1 VETLSEVS
9 GAEWPVRLVGLCAR
23 LRRGGEWRECARP
36 EAWLLLRGAL
46 ARFLRAYAPRVQ
58 AAQPEDLEDLAS
70 AKALELLL
78 RAESGAW
85 NPDGRHPA
93 EVAGFVAA
101 VARNGLARL
110 AVRMRRER
118 GPAVDAETVDSGRER
133 PHARTPATPEA
144 AVEAREFVEALV
156 ECVGRLQVRAR
167 RTWYLRV
174 CCGLS
179 SRDIAA
185 HPEIRMTAPHVDVVV
200 QRAREALRT
209 CLAVRGLHPRDFPA
223 GAHAALWDCISSFEA
238 GLPAPAS
245 TERDLV
251 S

>member
-1 VETLSEVS
+1 METVSEAS

-23 LRRGGEWRECARP
+23 LRRGGEWRGCARP

-46 ARFLRAYAPRVQ
+46 ARFLRVYAPRVH

-93 EVAGFVAA
+93 EVAGYVAA

-110 AVRMRRER
+110 AVQLRREL
-118 GPAVDAETVDSGRER
+118 GPAVDAETLASGMPR
-133 PHARTPATPEA
+133 PHVRTPATPEA

-156 ECVGRLQVRAR
+156 ECVGRLQARAR

-179 SRDIAA
+179 SRDIAS
-185 HPEIRMTAPHVDVVV
+185 HPDVRMTAPHVDVVV
-200 QRAREALRT
+200 QRTREALRT
-209 CLAVRGLHPRDFPA
+209 CLAVRGLQPRDFPA
-223 GAHAALWDCISSFEA
+223 GAHAALWDCLSSFEA
-238 GLPAPAS
+238 ELAAPAAA
-245 TERDLV
+245 ERDLV